1 VGFSCLFNE
10 ELIILASLLS
20 RALYVAGYFSTTRPS
35 YSSSGRSLF
44 VFAVIT
50 GAAGTHDAVVLI
62 RTVRTVLVLVRR
74 MNTVVANYATY
85 MR

>member
-1 VGFSCLFNE
+1 L
-10 ELIILASLLS
+10 
-20 RALYVAGYFSTTRPS
+20 
-35 YSSSGRSLF
+35 SLF

-74 MNTVVANYATY
+74 MNTVVANHAPY